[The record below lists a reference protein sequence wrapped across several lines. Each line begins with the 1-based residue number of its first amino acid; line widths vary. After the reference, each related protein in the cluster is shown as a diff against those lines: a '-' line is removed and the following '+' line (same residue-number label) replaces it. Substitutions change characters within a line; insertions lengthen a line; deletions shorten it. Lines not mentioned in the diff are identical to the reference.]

1 MPETDS
7 PAVAASRR
15 ALETMY
21 ACLEAGQSFRLE
33 AGAGAGKTYSL
44 IKALQF
50 LIERNHQSLPKRSQ
64 QIACITFTNVAK
76 NEIAARTDRSPLIY
90 CETNHAFC
98 WALISGFQK
107 PLRALVETLPAWKDR
122 IEEAGGGLGTRT
134 IEYSLGHRSIRDDR
148 VSLHHDDVL
157 PLTISLMEHAK
168 FRRMIA
174 DRFPIILVD
183 EYQDTDNDWVE
194 AIKVHFLGQPG
205 SPLFGFF
212 GDHWQKIYGDGCGKL
227 EHAAVTEIG
236 KEANFRSVKTVVDC
250 LNRMR
255 PALRQ
260 FVEDPDAVG
269 QVHVFHT
276 NDWPGPRQKG
286 AHWASDL
293 PSDAGHATL
302 GRVKTI
308 LEQDGWDLSPDH
320 TKILMLTHRLLA
332 SEQGYSSLPATF
344 RYNEAF
350 TKKEHP
356 HIAFF
361 VDELEP
367 ACDAFAARKFG
378 AMFEALGGSTP
389 LLRSHADKA
398 SWNGAMTQLM
408 ALRETGTVGQ
418 IIDHLHAQRRPRL
431 PDAVEKRER
440 ELRAFDKTAGEEM
453 PPALEELEKLR
464 EVSYAEIKAL
474 RKYLDGHSPF
484 ETKHGVKGAEFENV
498 LVVIGRG
505 WNQYNFGEMLE
516 LANDQTV
523 PAGKAAMYERNRNL
537 FYVACSR
544 PKRRLALLF
553 TQQLSLGALATLEH
567 WFGADAIRTV
577 PTV

>member
-1 MPETDS
+1 MPKTES
-7 PAVAASRR
+7 PAEAASRR
-15 ALETMY
+15 ALEAMY
-21 ACLEAGQSFRLE
+21 TCLDAGQSFRLE

-44 IKALQF
+44 IKALQI
-50 LIERNHQSLPKRSQ
+50 LIERNRQVLPKRSQ

-76 NEIAARTDRSPLIY
+76 DEIAARTDRSPLVY

-98 WALISGFQK
+98 WSLINGFQK
-107 PLRALVETLPAWKDR
+107 SLRASVEALPAWKER
-122 IEEAGGGLGTRT
+122 IEEVGGSLGTRI

-157 PLTISLMEHAK
+157 PLTISLMVHSK

-183 EYQDTDNDWVE
+183 EYQDTDKDWIE

-212 GDHWQKIYGDGCGKL
+212 GDHWQKIYGNGCGKL
-227 EHAAVTEIG
+227 EHPAILEIG

-255 PALRQ
+255 PELRQ
-260 FVEDPDAVG
+260 FVEDPEAEG
-269 QVHVFHT
+269 QVRVFHT
-276 NDWPGPRQKG
+276 NDWTGQRQRG
-286 AHWASDL
+286 AHWAGDL
-293 PSDAGHATL
+293 PSDTGHSVL
-302 GRVKTI
+302 ERVKTA
-308 LEQDGWDLSPDH
+308 LMLDGWELSPDH

-332 SEQGYSSLPATF
+332 SEQGYSSLPTIF
-344 RYNEAF
+344 RYNESF
-350 TKKEHP
+350 TKKEND

-361 VDELEP
+361 VDKLEP

-378 AMFEALGGSTP
+378 EMFEALGGSTP
-389 LLRSHADKA
+389 LLHRHADKA
-398 SWNGAMTQLM
+398 SWHSAMTKLM
-408 ALRETGTVGQ
+408 ALRNTGTVGQ
-418 IIDHLHAQRRPRL
+418 IIDHLLAEKQPRL
-431 PDAVEKRER
+431 PEILEKRDR
-440 ELRAFDKTAGEEM
+440 ELRTFDKAAGEEM
-453 PPALEELEKLR
+453 PLALEELEKFR
-464 EVSYAEIKAL
+464 EVSYAEIRAL
-474 RKYLDGHSPF
+474 RKYLDGYSPF

-505 WNQYNFGEMLE
+505 WSQYNFGEMLD
-516 LANDQTV
+516 LANAQTI
-523 PAGKAAMYERNRNL
+523 PADKEVMYERNRNL

-553 TQQLSLGALATLEH
+553 TQQLSREAFSTLER
-567 WFGADAIRTV
+567 WFGTDTICTV
-577 PTV
+577 PPA